1 MAKPSVATP
10 VGGNDLV
17 WQLVEKLDE
26 SRRHPRIS
34 LDIKVALRT
43 DGGAKFSA
51 NVINISPDGL
61 QIRCIVET
69 AHLLHPNG
77 GKIEPKNSPFANV
90 ALALPVE
97 DGIRTLAA
105 RCQMLYLSTVNTEP
119 RCVVGLCF
127 VKMDLQTERIVNEF
141 FSHQLAT
148 DAGDYAAA

>member
-1 MAKPSVATP
+1 MAKPSVETP

-17 WQLVEKLDE
+17 WQFVEKLDE
-26 SRRHPRIS
+26 SRRHPRIP

-61 QIRCIVET
+61 QIRCTVET
-69 AHLLHPNG
+69 ARLLHPNG

>member
-1 MAKPSVATP
+1 MAKPSVETP

-26 SRRHPRIS
+26 SRRYPRIP

-61 QIRCIVET
+61 QILCTVET
-69 AHLLHPNG
+69 ARLLHPNG

-105 RCQMLYLSTVNTEP
+105 RCQMLYLTTVNAEP
-119 RCVVGLCF
+119 RCVVGLRF

>member
-1 MAKPSVATP
+1 MAKPSVETP

-61 QIRCIVET
+61 QIRCTVET

-119 RCVVGLCF
+119 RSVVGLRF

-148 DAGDYAAA
+148 DAGDYAAV